1 VRKLLRFPWTNPGE
15 PRVYLGLL
23 DIVLTYKTVERFDE
37 TLAEE
42 VAVLGYELWLDNVRS
57 GAEFRGLAQHSFQSI
72 GGKQLILAMFQI
84 KDIVD
89 CVVCAAKLQLLQR
102 HSQDSSLDQCFH
114 WEGKPV
120 LFCYP
125 AGIQYSSP
133 RS

>member
-1 VRKLLRFPWTNPGE
+1 MSFC
-15 PRVYLGLL
+15 LL
-23 DIVLTYKTVERFDE
+23 DKVIAYKTVERFDE

-57 GAEFRGLAQHSFQSI
+57 GAEFWGLTEHSSQSI
-72 GGKQLILAMFQI
+72 GGKQLMLAMFQI

-125 AGIQYSSP
+125 GGIQYSSSRSRP
-133 RS
+133 RPRPYP